1 MFLSTKIPF
10 FFIQTDNLDHDES
23 STVDDNA
30 SEQKVI
36 ASPFNVSPVSI
47 TAHVPGLSSATS
59 LSPKSPSVLNK
70 RGSLTTVLNIPI
82 LPHLPKYSLIIK
94 KAHSDFL
101 GKFPMNK

>member
-1 MFLSTKIPF
+1 M
-10 FFIQTDNLDHDES
+10 DHDES
-23 STVDDNA
+23 STVDDKA
-30 SEQKVI
+30 SEQNMI

-70 RGSLTTVLNIPI
+70 RGSLTTVLNLPI

-101 GKFPMNK
+101 GTDCNMNKNIYERTVSYK